1 MGTKS
6 ICLAILL
13 ALFLALVACGGD
25 DGDGTVGAVGDPT
38 NGETLFARPL
48 LGANEAPGCISCHSL
63 EPDVVIVGPSQA
75 GVATRA
81 RMRVP
86 SQSAEAYIRAA
97 IIAPDEYVVEGYE
110 PGVMY
115 QHYETDLSAGEIN
128 DLVAFLLTL
137 E

>member
-1 MGTKS
+1 MGAKS
-6 ICLAILL
+6 VSKVILL
-13 ALFLALVACGGD
+13 ALLLALVACGGD
-25 DGDGTVGAVGDPT
+25 DDGTVEAVGDAA
-38 NGETLFARPL
+38 NGEALFARPL

-81 RMRVP
+81 GLRVP
-86 SQSAEAYIRAA
+86 GQSAEAYLRAA

-115 QHYETDLSAGEIN
+115 QHYETDLTAGEIN